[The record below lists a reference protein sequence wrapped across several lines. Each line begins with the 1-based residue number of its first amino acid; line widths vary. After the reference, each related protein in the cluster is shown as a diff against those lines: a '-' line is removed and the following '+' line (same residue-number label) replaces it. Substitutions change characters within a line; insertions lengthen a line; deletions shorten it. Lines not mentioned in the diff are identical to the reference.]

1 MEQPTVNDITKAA
14 FLSGYPAE
22 NWLAIV
28 QQLKPH
34 GPSNLPASEICASIF
49 SLLEAYPL
57 SPVLLQ
63 YLCVAL
69 DSESPHPVLP
79 IGIYISTLI
88 AWSQTILASP
98 TDQTTQLLSA
108 LCAIAAPRVQKPSAN
123 LTPTLP
129 TAQGCVSLVQHVSLT
144 HDAIL
149 TSSALD
155 ILLAILKTVVASSP
169 NPNLSPFLALN
180 LVPAINDLLDAGEI
194 VSPQLTNWLFQLSAL
209 TTADGHGHGHATSRV
224 QPQQVTDE
232 PPQRPELLEF
242 TRNGP
247 LFDVLAYQVTSVLA
261 YPDSHL
267 SALQTV
273 FNSTPTPDAFFSQL
287 YASLISV
294 LANEPDGNT
303 RTIICAA
310 LFGSVRHPGP
320 PRTTCLL
327 THYTPSCP
335 SSFVNSR
342 HHRINLCKDGVQSA
356 IHGLFTHFGALLD
369 KCDVTAPI
377 TRVSREDSMEE
388 DVPEDGSKGK
398 NIRTMLVQSLQSVSL
413 LDSNFPSLPGLTIEN
428 WPGRGIGRVFAE
440 AGENGQD
447 LEVSPTSAVPI
458 QASKSWIP
466 QSDKLELID
475 RAVADP
481 ETHACLCTVLHK
493 GYTSLTTSTQHLS
506 PATLESLANLSRLL
520 YTHPTV
526 LDVVGL
532 RVPPAEFVAAGL
544 AFLEDLEGAGVGDPQ
559 SALGQYGD
567 VLLLLQLLVTRY
579 EVRTQF
585 RAYPVLQ
592 PFGSCQ
598 MFQQKSGTLKHGDRV
613 LDASCLTSSWA
624 VYNLS
629 DLTEPERTLISDWVK
644 AAFDSNSFGIDDN
657 VLRSTNPRVLLKLS
671 ATLFTEAI
679 RKCAAEPEGAGME
692 ILRNGVSYFEG
703 PLLNWTLRGVIWAL
717 ANEAERHGHAAQTH
731 LDVLQLLVLANGCPA
746 PVIEMT
752 RHRVLRLLASPYIPK
767 ANIDVNAMLRVLH
780 PSNSGSGSGSTN
792 TTAPLY
798 ASSYLN
804 LALQASIG
812 GTPIPNPARILG
824 FTNSLELLRAPVQ
837 QGSDSVAHRNI
848 LIALLTL
855 ARPRFAGIKSVLSAL
870 RSLAGTM
877 DPDFLAGVVAGSVS
891 VWVAA
896 PMERALA
903 REKVKKFVNEGEK
916 EKGLEGIVKRMVG
929 VEGVRR
935 VALQTTTTYILDMVS
950 NEQKIDSVGGSPVS
964 VSDMSL
970 ISDVES
976 VLSLENNKRFSMISS
991 TTFNDME
998 NTPVPVAPIDFPG
1011 TPIEKQLPVHPDFA
1025 YEDGNIEFQKM
1036 YSGYMS
1042 FNSGN
1047 SPFSP
1052 DALTRQGRK
1061 ERLQAPVASGFVR
1074 RGVVTT
1080 LVVPFVSFIRGDVFS
1095 SAVAPKFNSDTLISA
1110 LRVGTRYGCPD
1121 MRNFAITQ
1129 LESRFQSPP
1138 IDRIKLSDEFNIP
1151 NWAIP
1156 AFIELCQ
1163 RTEPISQREA
1173 RILGAERLV
1182 EVSRIRE
1189 AEQRRKFI
1197 QLVDK
1202 SMGPCGVFEA
1212 GQMTD
1217 DKLRDDASEIFVIV
1231 GAFIPLIVAVTLQRT
1246 CDDTDLN
1253 NRPANPNAFTSNNR
1267 HSISDPFNLG
1277 SLHARSGDANGSRY
1291 SVVPCQIHMIAPRI
1305 ITESLAL
1312 FKRCGGLT
1320 RQLGD
1325 LKVAVSNGAPQGAKQ
1340 FSVEDEIQRATWI
1353 RKTT

>member
-1 MEQPTVNDITKAA
+1 MR
-14 FLSGYPAE
+14 
-22 NWLAIV
+22 
-28 QQLKPH
+28 
-34 GPSNLPASEICASIF
+34 
-49 SLLEAYPL
+49 LLEAYPL

-69 DSESPHPVLP
+69 DSESPNPLLP
-79 IGIYISTLI
+79 IGIYISALI

-108 LCAIAAPRVQKPSAN
+108 LCAIAAPRAQKPSAN

-129 TAQGCVSLVQHVSLT
+129 TAQGCVSLVQHVSPT

-155 ILLAILKTVVASSP
+155 ILLAILKTVVGSPP

-180 LVPAINDLLDAGEI
+180 LVPGINDLLDAGEI

-209 TTADGHGHGHATSRV
+209 TTADGHGTSRV
-224 QPQQVTDE
+224 QQQQVTDE
-232 PPQRPELLEF
+232 SPQRPELLEF
-242 TRNGP
+242 SRNGP
-247 LFDVLAYQVTSVLA
+247 LFDVLAYQVTTVLA

-303 RTIICAA
+303 RLIIRAA
-310 LFGSVRHPGP
+310 LFGSLPK
-320 PRTTCLL
+320 LL
-327 THYTPSCP
+327 CQLDAPQ
-335 SSFVNSR
+335 NK
-342 HHRINLCKDGVQSA
+342 LKDGVQSA
-356 IHGLFTHFGALLD
+356 IHGLFAHFGALLD

-377 TRVSREDSMEE
+377 TRVLREDSMEE

-413 LDSNFPSLPGLTIEN
+413 LDSNFPSLPGLTIDN
-428 WPGRGIGRVFAE
+428 WPGRGVGRVFTE

-447 LEVSPTSAVPI
+447 LETYL
-458 QASKSWIP
+458 KSRLLSLEVP

-475 RAVADP
+475 RAVVDP
-481 ETHACLCTVLHK
+481 ETHGCLCTVLHK
-493 GYTSLTTSTQHLS
+493 GYTTLTTSTQHLS
-506 PATLESLANLSRLL
+506 PTTLESLANLSRIV

-526 LDVVGL
+526 LDIVGL
-532 RVPPAEFVAAGL
+532 RVPSTEFVAAGL

-559 SALGQYGD
+559 SALSQYGD

-579 EVRTQF
+579 EQR
-585 RAYPVLQ
+585 
-592 PFGSCQ
+592 
-598 MFQQKSGTLKHGDRV
+598 SGTLKHGDRV
-613 LDASCLTSSWA
+613 LDVSYLTSSWA

-629 DLTEPERTLISDWVK
+629 DLTDLERTLINDWVK
-644 AAFDSNSFGIDDN
+644 AAFDPGSPGIEDN
-657 VLRSTNPRVLLKLS
+657 VFRSTNPRVLLKLC

-692 ILRNGVSYFEG
+692 ILRNGVSFFEG

-731 LDVLQLLVLANGCPA
+731 LDILQRLVLANGCPA

-792 TTAPLY
+792 TSAPLY

-812 GTPIPNPARILG
+812 GTPIPSPARILP
-824 FTNSLELLRAPVQ
+824 FTSPLELLRAPVQ

-855 ARPRFAGIKSVLSAL
+855 ARPRFAGIKSVLCAL

-877 DPDFLAGVVAGSVS
+877 DADFLAGVVAGSVS

-896 PMERALA
+896 PSERALA
-903 REKVKKFVNEGEK
+903 RDKVKKFVNESEK
-916 EKGLEGIVKRMVG
+916 EKGLEGIVKRMVA
-929 VEGVRR
+929 VEGVR
-935 VALQTTTTYILDMVS
+935 ALEILSFDMRS
-950 NEQKIDSVGGSPVS
+950 DEQNIDSVGGSPVS
-964 VSDMSL
+964 ISEMSV

-976 VLSLENNKRFSMISS
+976 ILSLENNKRFSIISS

-998 NTPVPVAPIDFPG
+998 SAPVPIAPAT
-1011 TPIEKQLPVHPDFA
+1011 TPETPKLPVHPDFA
-1025 YEDGNIEFQKM
+1025 YEDGNIELQTSANIFWVHEFQLKKFSVLAERINEAREKGATSSAGRLPIRTSRSSHNF
-1036 YSGYMS
+1036 SGAFRVLY
-1042 FNSGN
+1042 
-1047 SPFSP
+1047 
-1052 DALTRQGRK
+1052 AC
-1061 ERLQAPVASGFVR
+1061 
-1074 RGVVTT
+1074 
-1080 LVVPFVSFIRGDVFS
+1080 VFS
-1095 SAVAPKFNSDTLISA
+1095 GPEVPKFNSDTLICT
-1110 LRVGTRYGCPD
+1110 LRIATRYGCPH
-1121 MRNFAITQ
+1121 MRNFAISQ

-1151 NWAIP
+1151 TWAKP
-1156 AFIELCQ
+1156 AFVELCR

-1173 RILGAERLV
+1173 RILGAERLA
-1182 EVSRIRE
+1182 EISRIRE
-1189 AEQRRKFI
+1189 AEQRRIFT
-1197 QLVDK
+1197 QLVNK
-1202 SMGPCGVFEA
+1202 SVGSRGLLEPGA
-1212 GQMTD
+1212 IAD
-1217 DKLRDDASEIFVIV
+1217 DKLRDDAKHTLRYS
-1231 GAFIPLIVAVTLQRT
+1231 PLPKCDCRVQRI
-1246 CDDTDLN
+1246 CDDTHLDN
-1253 NRPANPNAFTSNNR
+1253 HPVNPNAFPANSR
-1267 HSISDPFNLG
+1267 HSIADSFKLD
-1277 SLHARSGDANGSRY
+1277 SLYAQHKGPKDSRH
-1291 SVVPCQIHMIAPRI
+1291 SVVPCQIHKIAPRI
-1305 ITESLAL
+1305 ISESLAL
-1312 FKRCGGLT
+1312 FKQRNDLVK
-1320 RQLGD
+1320 QLGD
-1325 LKVAVSNGAPQGAKQ
+1325 LRVAVTNGIPQGGSKEL
-1340 FSVEDEIQRATWI
+1340 SVEDEINRATWI

>member
-273 FNSTPTPDAFFSQL
+273 LNSTPTPDAFFSQL

-310 LFGSVRHPGP
+310 LFGSLPKLFCQLEAP
-320 PRTTCLL
+320 QNKL
-327 THYTPSCP
+327 
-335 SSFVNSR
+335 
-342 HHRINLCKDGVQSA
+342 KDGVQSA

-447 LEVSPTSAVPI
+447 LEAYL
-458 QASKSWIP
+458 KSTLLSLEVP

-579 EVRTQF
+579 E
-585 RAYPVLQ
+585 
-592 PFGSCQ
+592 

-657 VLRSTNPRVLLKLS
+657 VLRQ
-671 ATLFTEAI
+671 EAI

-916 EKGLEGIVKRMVG
+916 EKGLEGIVKRM
-929 VEGVRR
+929 R

-1025 YEDGNIEFQKM
+1025 YEDGNIEFQTSENVFWVHEFQLRKFSVLAGRIDEAREKGTTSSAGRLRIRTSRSSYNFSGTFRIL
-1036 YSGYMS
+1036 YSC
-1042 FNSGN
+1042 
-1047 SPFSP
+1047 
-1052 DALTRQGRK
+1052 
-1061 ERLQAPVASGFVR
+1061 
-1074 RGVVTT
+1074 
-1080 LVVPFVSFIRGDVFS
+1080 VFS
-1095 SAVAPKFNSDTLISA
+1095 SVVAPKFNSDTLISA
-1110 LRVGTRYGCPD
+1110 LRIGTRYGCPD

-1173 RILGAERLV
+1173 RILGAERLA

-1217 DKLRDDASEIFVIV
+1217 DKLRDDASEIFVVV
-1231 GAFIPLIVAVTLQRT
+1231 GAFIPLIVAVTRRVHSQIF
-1246 CDDTDLN
+1246 
-1253 NRPANPNAFTSNNR
+1253 FTSQ
-1267 HSISDPFNLG
+1267 
-1277 SLHARSGDANGSRY
+1277 
-1291 SVVPCQIHMIAPRI
+1291 V
-1305 ITESLAL
+1305 
-1312 FKRCGGLT
+1312 
-1320 RQLGD
+1320 
-1325 LKVAVSNGAPQGAKQ
+1325 
-1340 FSVEDEIQRATWI
+1340 
-1353 RKTT
+1353 

>member
-310 LFGSVRHPGP
+310 LFGSLPKLFCQLEAP
-320 PRTTCLL
+320 QNKL
-327 THYTPSCP
+327 
-335 SSFVNSR
+335 
-342 HHRINLCKDGVQSA
+342 KDGVQSA

-447 LEVSPTSAVPI
+447 LEAYL
-458 QASKSWIP
+458 KSRLLSLEVP

-579 EVRTQF
+579 E
-585 RAYPVLQ
+585 
-592 PFGSCQ
+592 

-657 VLRSTNPRVLLKLS
+657 IHKPTSFAQIVRHAIHRSYSEMCRRTR
-671 ATLFTEAI
+671 
-679 RKCAAEPEGAGME
+679 GAGME

-903 REKVKKFVNEGEK
+903 REKVKKFVNEASCSSDNDNLHSRHGFQRAED
-916 EKGLEGIVKRMVG
+916 RF
-929 VEGVRR
+929 
-935 VALQTTTTYILDMVS
+935 S
-950 NEQKIDSVGGSPVS
+950 WGSPVS

-1025 YEDGNIEFQKM
+1025 YEDGNIEFQEILRSCRRIDEAREKGTT
-1036 YSGYMS
+1036 SS
-1042 FNSGN
+1042 
-1047 SPFSP
+1047 
-1052 DALTRQGRK
+1052 AGRF
-1061 ERLQAPVASGFVR
+1061 RIRTSR
-1074 RGVVTT
+1074 SSYN
-1080 LVVPFVSFIRGDVFS
+1080 LVVPFVSFIRGELIAFMVYV
-1095 SAVAPKFNSDTLISA
+1095 VAPKFNSDTLISA
-1110 LRVGTRYGCPD
+1110 LRIGTRYGCPD

-1217 DKLRDDASEIFVIV
+1217 DKLRDDAV
-1231 GAFIPLIVAVTLQRT
+1231 
-1246 CDDTDLN
+1246 
-1253 NRPANPNAFTSNNR
+1253 
-1267 HSISDPFNLG
+1267 
-1277 SLHARSGDANGSRY
+1277 RY
-1291 SVVPCQIHMIAPRI
+1291 
-1305 ITESLAL
+1305 L
-1312 FKRCGGLT
+1312 
-1320 RQLGD
+1320 
-1325 LKVAVSNGAPQGAKQ
+1325 
-1340 FSVEDEIQRATWI
+1340 
-1353 RKTT
+1353 